1 MKKGSSSKTAK
12 VIAFLKANSEDISI
26 EEMFEVEDRNLRRKR
41 KIAKGSVRKA
51 SQVILPLQN
60 IYFVGSDR
68 F

>member
-51 SQVILPLQN
+51 S
-60 IYFVGSDR
+60 
-68 F
+68 